1 MVSRNTLEVLLLLLA
16 LRLQGTGPGS
26 RGRRQLRGGRLKMAG
41 EGRKRLENYFV
52 GNAERKQWWRDMS
65 IKGFCVSSEE
75 GYGLECT

>member
-1 MVSRNTLEVLLLLLA
+1 
-16 LRLQGTGPGS
+16 
-26 RGRRQLRGGRLKMAG
+26 MAG